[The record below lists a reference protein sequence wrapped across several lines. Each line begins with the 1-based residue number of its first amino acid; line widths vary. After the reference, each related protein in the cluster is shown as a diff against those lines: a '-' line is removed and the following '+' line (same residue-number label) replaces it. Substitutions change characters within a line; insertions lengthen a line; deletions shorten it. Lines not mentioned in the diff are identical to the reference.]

1 MKRKQ
6 QQRIIRFA
14 AENYKNIKVVEFRM
28 NRYITEVSGGNG
40 AGKTSTLDGVFST
53 LAPRKTV
60 NAEFLRR
67 GQKEGKLEVETETH
81 IITRTLDAQGGSL
94 RIVAK
99 ATNTLEIDTDDW
111 LGNLTGELE
120 YTRCAS
126 CGSRATTSSTCSS
139 RWCPRPRNW
148 TNSSPERS
156 RLSNHHHAQSG
167 SQEAGSRERPSHLQP
182 STTGE
187 ANRH

>member
-67 GQKEGKLEVETETH
+67 GQK
-81 IITRTLDAQGGSL
+81 R
-94 RIVAK
+94 
-99 ATNTLEIDTDDW
+99 
-111 LGNLTGELE
+111 
-120 YTRCAS
+120 AS
-126 CGSRATTSSTCSS
+126 
-139 RWCPRPRNW
+139 
-148 TNSSPERS
+148 
-156 RLSNHHHAQSG
+156 
-167 SQEAGSRERPSHLQP
+167 
-182 STTGE
+182 
-187 ANRH
+187 